1 MYLENQQESIED
13 WGNIELIKF
22 KRKVVIMVFKKVS
35 LHYLIK
41 DSFTG
46 G

>member
-22 KRKVVIMVFKKVS
+22 KRKVVITVFKKVS
-35 LHYLIK
+35 LHYLIIYLL
-41 DSFTG
+41 TG